1 MVGRVGCILG
11 SSRSINQM
19 NTMVMEDFIIPYQP
33 LLLLLLEP

>member
-11 SSRSINQM
+11 SSRSNQM